1 MENKKQQDIDERT
14 KKKNA
19 TTKKLIKIFIEK
31 FKYDLLFY

>member
-1 MENKKQQDIDERT
+1 MKEQ